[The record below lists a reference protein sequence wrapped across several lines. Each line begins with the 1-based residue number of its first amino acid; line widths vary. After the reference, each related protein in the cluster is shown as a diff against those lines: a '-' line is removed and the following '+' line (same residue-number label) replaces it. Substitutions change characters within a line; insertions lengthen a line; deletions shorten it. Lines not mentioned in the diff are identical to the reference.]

1 MIGFGKD
8 QWCADRLVTG
18 RYATGWLIVAQ
29 ACYRRLITPVGML
42 RWGEEESRYGFD
54 VAGFI
59 GAVGDE
65 AALAALPVLV
75 AAELSKDDRVAD
87 VLCIATSTSTN
98 TNGMVTIALAIDV
111 QLKDEG
117 GNFNLTMTVADAQ
130 TSLVSVREAA

>member
-1 MIGFGKD
+1 VIGFGKD
-8 QWCADRLVTG
+8 QWCAASLVTG

-42 RWGEEESRYGFD
+42 RWGEEESRYGLD

-65 AALAALPVLV
+65 AALVALPVLV

-87 VLCIATSTSTN
+87 VLCIATSTTDSA
-98 TNGMVTIALAIDV
+98 GMVTITLSIDV
-111 QLKDEG
+111 ELKDEG
-117 GNFNLTMTVADAQ
+117 GNFNLTMTVADAK